1 MSDPVGIGIEI
12 AEMDPTDD
20 ADFAEW
26 YSVYAE
32 ADAHGRT
39 IEPDTWSHDEM
50 RAMYLQ
56 HSRTE
61 ARRGFI
67 GRLGDRAVVVGD
79 LRLPLVDNRHR
90 AELLVDTLPAY
101 QRQGL
106 GGAMLRHLESE
117 AAALGRTTLG
127 NETTWP
133 YAAGPDGTGHPGP
146 EFARRHGYRL
156 ALTDVRRQLALPVHD
171 DTLDRLHA
179 ETAPHWSTGPAA
191 YTLRSFHRPVPEEL
205 LAGWA
210 RVEAAV
216 DTEAPV
222 GDLDLDPWT
231 PDTAAVREDEALLAR
246 QGRTSYATVALDVS
260 GEVVA
265 YTELVVPKTG
275 RTAYQWGTLVLP
287 EHRGHRLGLAVK
299 VTNLR
304 FLQWDRPDLMT
315 LTTYNAESNAPM
327 VAVNEALGFVPVER
341 LGEFQKR
348 LA

>member
-1 MSDPVGIGIEI
+1 MTIEI
-12 AEMDPTDD
+12 TELDPTDD
-20 ADFAEW
+20 ADFAQW
-26 YSVYAE
+26 YAVYAE
-32 ADAHGRT
+32 ADAFGRE

-56 HSRTE
+56 DSHTE
-61 ARRGFI
+61 ARRGFT
-67 GRLGDRAVVVGD
+67 GWLGGRAVVVGD

-90 AELLVDTLPAY
+90 AELLVDTRPRFR
-101 QRQGL
+101 RQGL
-106 GGAMLRHLESE
+106 GGAMLRRLEEE

-127 NETTWP
+127 NETAWP
-133 YAAGPDGTGHPGP
+133 YSGGPDGAGHPGP
-146 EFARRHGYRL
+146 EFARRHGYAL
-156 ALTDVRRQLALPVHD
+156 ALTDVRRQLTLPVPAAS
-171 DTLDRLHA
+171 LDRLHA
-179 ETAPHWSTGPAA
+179 EAAPHWSTGPAA
-191 YTLRSFHRPVPEEL
+191 YTVRSFHRPVPEEL

-222 GDLDLDPWT
+222 GDLDLHPWT
-231 PDTAAVREDEALLAR
+231 PDAAAVREDEALLAR
-246 QGRTSYATVALDVS
+246 QGRTSYATVALDAG

-265 YTELVVPKTG
+265 YTELVVPATG

-299 VTNLR
+299 LTNLR

-315 LTTYNAESNAPM
+315 VTTYNAESNAPM
-327 VAVNEALGFVPVER
+327 VAVNQALGFVPVER

>member
-1 MSDPVGIGIEI
+1 MSLEITALDP
-12 AEMDPTDD
+12 
-20 ADFAEW
+20 ADGGAFAAW

-39 IEPDTWSHDEM
+39 VEPDTWSHDEM

-56 HSRTE
+56 RSRTE

-67 GRLGDRAVVVGD
+67 GRLGDRAVVVGE

-127 NETTWP
+127 NEATWP
-133 YAAGPDGTGHPGP
+133 YSGGPDGTGHQGP
-146 EFARRHGYRL
+146 EFARRHGYTL
-156 ALTDVRRQLALPVHD
+156 ALTDVRRRLTLPVHA
-171 DTLDRLHA
+171 DTLDRLHT

-205 LAGWA
+205 LGGWA

-216 DTEAPV
+216 ETEAPV

-231 PDTAAVREDEALLAR
+231 PDTSAVREEEALLAR
-246 QGRTSYATVALDVS
+246 QGRKSYATVALDGG

-265 YTELVVPKTG
+265 YTEVVVPATG

-287 EHRGHRLGLAVK
+287 EHRGRRLGLAVK
-299 VTNLR
+299 LTNLR
-304 FLQWDRPDLMT
+304 FLQCDRPDLTT

-348 LA
+348 LV